1 MIVQSRQLACG
12 TRSAWLT
19 LCGLACLWPAT
30 CSTRVLGGE
39 RNQPSKSATAISER
53 TPLPLTASDWPWW
66 RGHTRD
72 GIAAKGQRPPTAWS
86 ASKNVLW
93 KAPLSGRGH
102 ASATVVGQRVF
113 LPTADEKR
121 EVQTIICLD
130 RKTGRPLWSQAVHQG
145 DLEKRGHRRSSQASS
160 TIACDGERLYT
171 NFLHGGAIH
180 TTALSLD
187 GQPLWQQKICDFE
200 THQGFASS
208 PAIYAS
214 LLIVSADNR
223 GGGLVT
229 ALDRKTGKPVWSHRR
244 PKLPNYTS
252 PTILRAAGRDQV
264 LLSGCNLVS
273 SYDPLSGKKL
283 WETEGATTECVTTMV
298 TDGQRVF
305 TSGGYPQN
313 HMQALNADGSGQ
325 VAWQNNTRVYVPSML
340 VHQNHL
346 YCITDAGIAM
356 CWNSATGKQ
365 LWKHRLGGTFNASSV
380 LVNNQI
386 YATNEAGTTF
396 IFEANPQEFQLVAQ
410 NTIGDEVFASPVI
423 CGDCLYLRTARLADG
438 GRQEFLY
445 CIAQPRR

>member
-1 MIVQSRQLACG
+1 MIVHPRPLTCG
-12 TRSAWLT
+12 LRSAWLT

-30 CSTRVLGGE
+30 CSTQALGGE
-39 RNQPSKSATAISER
+39 IDQSAESATALPESK
-53 TPLPLTASDWPWW
+53 PLPLTANDWPWW

-130 RKTGRPLWSQAVHQG
+130 RETGRTLWSQAVHQG
-145 DLEKRGHRRSSQASS
+145 NLDKRGHQRSSQASS
-160 TIACDGERLYT
+160 TIACDGQRLYA

-187 GQPLWQQKICDFE
+187 GKPLWQRKVCDFQ

-208 PAIYAS
+208 PAIYDS
-214 LLIVSADNR
+214 LLIISADNR

-229 ALDRKTGKPVWSHRR
+229 ALDRQTGQPVWSHRR

-252 PTILRAAGRDQV
+252 PTILNVAGRDQV

-313 HMQALNADGSGQ
+313 HMRDPPTAAWRGRTTRACMSPRCWSTSSICIASPTPASPCVGTRPAESSSGNTAWEARSTPRPCWSTNTFMPPTKREPPLFLKRTRTSFGS
-325 VAWQNNTRVYVPSML
+325 WLRT
-340 VHQNHL
+340 
-346 YCITDAGIAM
+346 
-356 CWNSATGKQ
+356 
-365 LWKHRLGGTFNASSV
+365 
-380 LVNNQI
+380 
-386 YATNEAGTTF
+386 
-396 IFEANPQEFQLVAQ
+396 QLV
-410 NTIGDEVFASPVI
+410 TRCSH
-423 CGDCLYLRTARLADG
+423 
-438 GRQEFLY
+438 
-445 CIAQPRR
+445 PR